1 MKRPISI
8 RTRFLLVS
16 LVAVPAALGLAALFM
31 ISVFTENLQRRLET
45 ELESHINTLAS
56 TIQLGPDGNLQRPSA
71 LLDQRFSDA
80 YGGLYWQIGDGTTPA
95 LFRSQSLW
103 DYTLPGRPASA
114 AGDGGVHRYE
124 APGPDATSLLILER
138 QILIKSPAGLK
149 PVRISVA
156 SDIAPLAEAGR
167 VFALDILPYL
177 AGLALFLIAA
187 SIVQVTFGL
196 KPLATL
202 TTALD
207 RIRERR
213 GGRLEGILPTE
224 FVPVEA
230 ALNRLLDA
238 QAQSL
243 TKARARAGDLAHGL
257 KTPLTI
263 LSNDAVTLREK
274 GEVDMAQEINHL
286 VHVMQAHV
294 DHELVRSRIVADPAM
309 RQSNARLSDI
319 VEQVVKTLKRTPQGE
334 TLDWQ
339 VHLDAADEVPID
351 PNDLREL
358 VGNLVEN
365 AVKWADSVVTVSW
378 GAGRLCVADDGP
390 GADPGMIGAL
400 TLRGLRLDRRTPGT
414 GLGLSIVKEICDV
427 YKLGL
432 LIENGND
439 RGLRVE
445 ISVFDRDQTGGQGR
459 V

>member
-31 ISVFTENLQRRLET
+31 ISVFTENLQRRLEM

-80 YGGLYWQIGDGTTPA
+80 YGGLYWQIGDGNTPA

-103 DYTLPGRPASA
+103 DYTLPRPGNVAS
-114 AGDGGVHRYE
+114 DGGVHRYE
-124 APGPDATSLLILER
+124 AAGPDATSLLILER
-138 QILIKSPAGLK
+138 QILIKDPAGLK

-156 SDIAPLAEAGR
+156 SDTAPLAEAGR
-167 VFALDILPYL
+167 VFAFDILPYL

-202 TTALD
+202 TTGLD

-230 ALNRLLDA
+230 AINRLLDA

-309 RQSNARLSDI
+309 RQSNARMGTI

-334 TLDWQ
+334 TLKWQ
-339 VHLDAADEVPID
+339 VHVDAPGEVPID
-351 PNDLREL
+351 PNDLRDL

-365 AVKWADSVVTVSW
+365 AVKWADRVVTISW
-378 GAGRLCVADDGP
+378 SAGRLSVVDDGP
-390 GADPGMIGAL
+390 GADPSMIGAL

-427 YKLGL
+427 YKLGI
-432 LIENGND
+432 LIENGNEK
-439 RGLRVE
+439 GLRVE
-445 ISVFDRDQTGGQGR
+445 ISVIDSNQGGREGG